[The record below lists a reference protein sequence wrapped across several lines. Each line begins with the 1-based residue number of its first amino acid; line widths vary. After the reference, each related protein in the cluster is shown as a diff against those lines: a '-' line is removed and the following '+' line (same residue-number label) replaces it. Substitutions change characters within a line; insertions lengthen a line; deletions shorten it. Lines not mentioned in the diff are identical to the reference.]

1 MKPIW
6 VVDDDR
12 SIRWVLEKAL
22 QRAEMPCR
30 LFKEAEE
37 VVEALKTETPS
48 VLLSDIRMH
57 DMTGVELLN
66 HVKTVHPEIPVII
79 MTAFGDLDSAVSAFQ
94 GGAYEYLAKPFDIN
108 RAVELLRRA
117 CEERAAAEPAEEAKA
132 ETSDIVGQSRAMQE
146 VFRAIGRLSQSN
158 VTVLITGESGTGK
171 EVVARALHQHS
182 PRKHAPYVAINTAA
196 IPRELLE
203 SELFGHER
211 GAFTGANSLQY
222 GRFEQA
228 KGGTLFLD
236 EIGACCGCCPTAV
249 STAWAAVS

>member
-196 IPRELLE
+196 IPRL
-203 SELFGHER
+203 R
-211 GAFTGANSLQY
+211 AQTAFSTAGLNKPKAAPSFWTKSATC
-222 GRFEQA
+222 RW
-228 KGGTLFLD
+228 KCRR
-236 EIGACCGCCPTAV
+236 ACCGCCPTAV